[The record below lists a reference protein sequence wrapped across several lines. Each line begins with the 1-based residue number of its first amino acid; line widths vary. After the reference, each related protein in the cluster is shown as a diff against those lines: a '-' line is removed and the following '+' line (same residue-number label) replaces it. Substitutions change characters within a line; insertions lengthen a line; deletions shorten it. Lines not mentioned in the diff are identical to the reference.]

1 MRLSKNFTLDELI
14 RSDTAKKKGYVE
26 QYTPPKE
33 AIENLRRLVESVLQ
47 PARDRLGESIT
58 VTSGYRCDRLNK
70 ALGGAASSQHR
81 FGQAADLVAS
91 SNAKLFEVLRS
102 TPFDQLIWEFGDA
115 DQPAWVHVSYSER
128 HRRQVLR
135 AVKEGGKTVYRVFA

>member
-14 RSDTAKKKGYVE
+14 RSDTAKKKGYAE
-26 QYTPPKE
+26 QYNPPKE
-33 AIENLRRLVESVLQ
+33 VIENLRRIVENVLQ

-115 DQPAWVHVSYSER
+115 DQPAWVHVSYSEH

-135 AVKEGGKTVYRVFA
+135 AVKEGGKTVYQKWA

>member
-1 MRLSKNFTLDELI
+1 GIMRLSTNCTLDELI
-14 RSDTAKKKGYVE
+14 RSDTAKKKGYLE
-26 QYTPPKE
+26 QYNPPKE
-33 AIENLRRLVESVLQ
+33 AIENLRRLVENVLQ

-81 FGQAADLVAS
+81 LGQAGDLVAS

-102 TPFDQLIWEFGDA
+102 TPFDQIGRA
-115 DQPAWVHVSYSER
+115 AC
-128 HRRQVLR
+128 RR
-135 AVKEGGKTVYRVFA
+135 